1 MCQSHISE
9 LHQYIALFGLGSAGG
24 ASQCAE
30 QDELRPCELVPTP
43 SLEQQLGSLHESRA
57 CEMQLHVA
65 EICGNRYFSSLLSLS

>member
-30 QDELRPCELVPTP
+30 QDESCC
-43 SLEQQLGSLHESRA
+43 S
-57 CEMQLHVA
+57 EMQLHVA
-65 EICGNRYFSSLLSLS
+65 EICGNRYFSSLLCRYVDSASLFISFT